1 MSFFS
6 TPSQEVTRNSI
17 VLRDPV
23 FISDLHLN
31 GDEPDTINGFLR
43 FLNDVASQHQEL
55 VILGDLFDYWVGDD
69 DVESAGIVVEALK
82 KFSETHKLYI
92 MHGNRDFMMGN
103 RFGEAYGA
111 KMLAD
116 PCVTS
121 NQGER
126 ILLSHGDL
134 WCTDDEV
141 YQKVRRKVRGF
152 WWQWTMLR
160 LPLSKRLEVAQ
171 NARAKSKATKQATS
185 AKTMDVVNGEV
196 IKAALQHRAQN
207 VIHGHTH
214 QPGMVQLD
222 AHTARYVLP
231 DWHFEGEK
239 AVRGGYIVLEDN
251 QPVLKSLI

>member
-103 RFGEAYGA
+103 RFGEACGA

-121 NQGER
+121 NKGVR

-152 WWQWTMLR
+152 WWQWLMLR
-160 LPLSKRLEVAQ
+160 FPLSKRLEVAQ
-171 NARAKSKATKQATS
+171 NARAKSNATKESTS
-185 AKTMDVVNGEV
+185 AKTMDVVNSEV

-239 AVRGGYIVLEDN
+239 AIRGGYIVLEDN

>member
-6 TPSQEVTRNSI
+6 TPSKEVTRNSI

-103 RFGEAYGA
+103 RFGEACGA

-121 NQGER
+121 NKGVR
-126 ILLSHGDL
+126 ILLSHGDIR
-134 WCTDDEV
+134 CTDDEV

-171 NARAKSKATKQATS
+171 NARAKSKATKESTS
-185 AKTMDVVNGEV
+185 AKTMDVVNSEV
-196 IKAALQHRAQN
+196 IKSALQHRAHD

>member
-6 TPSQEVTRNSI
+6 TPSKEVTRNSI

-31 GDEPDTINGFLR
+31 GDEPDTISGFLR
-43 FLNDVASQHQEL
+43 FLEDVASQHQEL

-103 RFGEAYGA
+103 RFGEACGA

-121 NQGER
+121 NKGVR
-126 ILLSHGDL
+126 ILLPHGDI

-171 NARAKSKATKQATS
+171 NARAKSKATKESTS

-239 AVRGGYIVLEDN
+239 AIRGGYIVLEDN

>member
-6 TPSQEVTRNSI
+6 TPSKEVTRNSI

-43 FLNDVASQHQEL
+43 FLEDVASQHQEL

-103 RFGEAYGA
+103 RFGEACGA

-121 NQGER
+121 NKGVR
-126 ILLSHGDL
+126 ILLSHGDI

-141 YQKVRRKVRGF
+141 YQKVRHKVRGF
-152 WWQWTMLR
+152 WWQWLMLR
-160 LPLSKRLEVAQ
+160 FPLSKRLEVAR
-171 NARAKSKATKQATS
+171 NARAKSKATKESTS
-185 AKTMDVVNGEV
+185 AKTMDVVNSEV
-196 IKAALQHRAQN
+196 IKSALQHRAQN

-214 QPGMVQLD
+214 QPGMVELD

>member
-6 TPSQEVTRNSI
+6 TPSKEVTRNSI

-55 VILGDLFDYWVGDD
+55 VILGELFDYWVGDD
-69 DVESAGIVVEALK
+69 DIESAGIVVEALK

-92 MHGNRDFMMGN
+92 MHGNRDFMLGN
-103 RFGEAYGA
+103 RFGEACGA

-121 NQGER
+121 NQGVR
-126 ILLSHGDL
+126 ILLSHGDI

-141 YQKVRRKVRGF
+141 YQ
-152 WWQWTMLR
+152 
-160 LPLSKRLEVAQ
+160 
-171 NARAKSKATKQATS
+171 
-185 AKTMDVVNGEV
+185 
-196 IKAALQHRAQN
+196 
-207 VIHGHTH
+207 
-214 QPGMVQLD
+214 
-222 AHTARYVLP
+222 
-231 DWHFEGEK
+231 
-239 AVRGGYIVLEDN
+239 
-251 QPVLKSLI
+251 

>member
-6 TPSQEVTRNSI
+6 TPSKEVTRNSI

-103 RFGEAYGA
+103 RFGEACGA

-121 NQGER
+121 NQGVR
-126 ILLSHGDL
+126 ILLSHGDI

-171 NARAKSKATKQATS
+171 NARAKSKATKEVNS

-196 IKAALQHRAQN
+196 IKAALQHRAHD